1 MKNEKFKIIILPQSG
16 IPLDFIN
23 WCGKNS
29 KFLILIFI
37 FTFLIFNF
45 SFLCY
50 ALDLTKMKT
59 EFLRADYKTAI
70 SEGEKI
76 IGEASP
82 NTYGLDELYYI
93 LGLSYLKE
101 GNYLRAADIFEIIL
115 KEFKG
120 SDFRE
125 EALLALGDSYFLRG
139 DYPKA
144 KEYYT
149 QVTSS
154 GGEKF
159 KPLAAERL
167 SRCALKSGDN
177 KAGQV
182 YYTVQVGAFSNRTNA
197 SNLTQKLNAQGYGAY
212 IEKLNSGY
220 HVRVGKFQSLKEA
233 REAEEKLSKEGYPT
247 NIFP

>member
-1 MKNEKFKIIILPQSG
+1 MLNHKSQYQKLAGNLIIRYLVLFVVCVLYIV
-16 IPLDFIN
+16 
-23 WCGKNS
+23 
-29 KFLILIFI
+29 I
-37 FTFLIFNF
+37 FTDA
-45 SFLCY
+45 Y

-59 EFLRADYKTAI
+59 EFLKGDYKAAI

-101 GNYLRAADIFEIIL
+101 SNYLRAADIFEIIL

-139 DYPKA
+139 DFLKA

-182 YYTVQVGAFSNRTNA
+182 YYTVQVGAFSNQTNA
-197 SNLTQKLNAQGYGAY
+197 SNLTQKLNAQGFGAY

-233 REAEEKLSKEGYPT
+233 QEAEEKLSKEGYPT
-247 NIFP
+247 KIFP